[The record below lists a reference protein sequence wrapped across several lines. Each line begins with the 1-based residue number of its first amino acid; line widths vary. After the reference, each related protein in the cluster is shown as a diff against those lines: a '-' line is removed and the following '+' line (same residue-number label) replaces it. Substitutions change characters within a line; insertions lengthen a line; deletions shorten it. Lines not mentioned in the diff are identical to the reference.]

1 VRTVIAPLLPEVE
14 AELRALDGRLED
26 VARRYV
32 RRLALE
38 PLLGS
43 VVPRG
48 PLATVGARRIYF
60 ARDNQPDD
68 LFGSRRPPARRGDQD
83 PGEGPGWR
91 IVYWVAEAQR
101 AQTRIIV
108 ILAVGRGHARPPS
121 ANAYELATR
130 RLPAVARAK
139 SPKRRRAQ

>member
-14 AELRALDGRLED
+14 AELLALDSRLQE
-26 VARRYV
+26 VTRRYI

-43 VVPRG
+43 IVPRG

-60 ARDNQPDD
+60 DRGNQPDD
-68 LFGSRRPPARRGDQD
+68 LFGSRRLPGRRGEQD
-83 PGEGPGWR
+83 PGEGPAWR

-108 ILAVGRGHARPPS
+108 ILAVGRGHAKPPS

-139 SPKRRRAQ
+139 TSERRRAQ